1 MDKNLKRMATMHR
14 MQVKGLE
21 LFYSQGYYNT
31 SVDDI
36 LKSLSLS
43 KGAFYHHF
51 QSKED
56 FFISIIQNLMVQK
69 VYSMLIEPVESKE
82 NPLRVIES
90 CFDNALETAE
100 HNDMDFGFVL
110 SNFMSEF
117 NRRNPEITKYLRD
130 IYKVWEVNLVST
142 LQKGKTDGY
151 VARHVDSE
159 SVANYLISSY
169 IGIRTLMVEGN
180 CRVLRYQYM
189 QQLRNY
195 LKSLEEKVLISPNTT
210 TIH

>member
-21 LFYSQGYYNT
+21 LFYTQGYYNT

-56 FFISIIQNLMVQK
+56 FFISIIQNLIVQK
-69 VYSMLIEPVESKE
+69 VYSMLIEPVETKE

-100 HNDMDFGFVL
+100 HNDMDFGFML

-180 CRVLRYQYM
+180 CRVLRYQFM

-195 LKSLEEKVLISPNTT
+195 LKSLEEKALVAQRTT
-210 TIH
+210 H

>member
-21 LFYSQGYYNT
+21 LFYTQGYYNT

-56 FFISIIQNLMVQK
+56 FFISIIQNLIVQK

-100 HNDMDFGFVL
+100 HNDMDFGFIL
-110 SNFMSEF
+110 SNFMTEF

-180 CRVLRYQYM
+180 CKVLRYQYM

-195 LKSLEEKVLISPNTT
+195 LKSLEEKALISQNTT
-210 TIH
+210 H

>member
-56 FFISIIQNLMVQK
+56 FFISIIQNLIVQK

-82 NPLRVIES
+82 NPLRVIEY

-180 CRVLRYQYM
+180 CKVLRYQYM
-189 QQLRNY
+189 AQLRNY
-195 LKSLEEKVLISPNTT
+195 LKSLEEKALVSQNTT
-210 TIH
+210 H

>member
-56 FFISIIQNLMVQK
+56 FFISIVQNLIVQK

-195 LKSLEEKVLISPNTT
+195 LKSLEEKVLISQNTT
-210 TIH
+210 H

>member
-21 LFYSQGYYNT
+21 LFYRQGYYST

-56 FFISIIQNLMVQK
+56 FFISIIQNLIVQK
-69 VYSMLIEPVESKE
+69 VYSMLIEPVEAHD
-82 NPLRVIES
+82 NPLRVIEQS
-90 CFDNALETAE
+90 LDNALETAE
-100 HNDMDFGFVL
+100 HNDMDFGFML
-110 SNFMSEF
+110 SNFMTEF
-117 NRRNPEITKYLRD
+117 NRRNPEISKYLKD
-130 IYKVWEVNLVST
+130 IYKMWEVNLVST
-142 LQKGKTDGY
+142 LQRGKTDGF

-159 SVANYLISSY
+159 SVANYLIASY

-180 CRVLRYQYM
+180 CKVLRYQYI
-189 QQLRNY
+189 QQLRTY
-195 LKSLEEKVLISPNTT
+195 LRSLEPKRVVSGSS
-210 TIH
+210 TI

>member
-21 LFYSQGYYNT
+21 LFYQQGYYNT

-56 FFISIIQNLMVQK
+56 FFISIIQNLIVQK
-69 VYSMLIEPVESKE
+69 VYAMLIEPVGKYED
-82 NPLRVIES
+82 PFRAIEAS
-90 CFDNALETAE
+90 FDNALETAE
-100 HNDMDFGFVL
+100 HNIADHGFIL
-110 SNFMSEF
+110 SNFITEF

-130 IYKVWEVNLVST
+130 IYKVWEVNLVSI

-151 VARHVDSE
+151 LARHVDSE
-159 SVANYLISSY
+159 AVANYLISSF

-180 CRVLRYQYM
+180 AKVLRYQYI
-189 QQLRNY
+189 QQLRSY
-195 LKSLEEKVLISPNTT
+195 LKSLQEKALIS
-210 TIH
+210 

>member
-21 LFYSQGYYNT
+21 LFYRRGYYNT

-56 FFISIIQNLMVQK
+56 FFISIVQNLIVQK
-69 VYSMLIEPVESKE
+69 VYSMLIEPVEACT
-82 NPLRVIES
+82 NPLRTIET
-90 CFDNALETAE
+90 CFENAIETAE
-100 HNDMDFGFVL
+100 HNEMDYGFVL
-110 SNFMSEF
+110 SNFMNEF
-117 NRRNPEITKYLRD
+117 NRKNPEITKYLKD
-130 IYKVWEVNLVST
+130 IYKVWEVNLISI

-151 VARHVDSE
+151 LARHVDSE
-159 SVANYLISSY
+159 AVATYLISSY
-169 IGIRTLMVEGN
+169 MGIRTLMVEGN
-180 CRVLRYQYM
+180 SRVLKYQYM
-189 QQLRNY
+189 QQLKNY
-195 LKSLEEKVLISPNTT
+195 FKSLELKTYAA
-210 TIH
+210 

>member
-21 LFYSQGYYNT
+21 LFYKQGYYNT

-56 FFISIIQNLMVQK
+56 FFISIVQNLIVQK
-69 VYSMLIEPVESKE
+69 VYSMLIEPVEARE
-82 NPLRVIES
+82 NPLRAIEA
-90 CFDNALETAE
+90 CFENAIETAE
-100 HNDMDFGFVL
+100 HNEMDFGFML
-110 SNFMSEF
+110 NNFMTEF
-117 NRRNPEITKYLRD
+117 NKRNAEISKYLKD
-130 IYKVWEVNLVST
+130 IYKIWEVNLIST

-151 VARHVDSE
+151 IARHVDSE
-159 SVANYLISSY
+159 AVATFLIASFM
-169 IGIRTLMVEGN
+169 GIRTLMVEGN
-180 CRVLRYQYM
+180 SKMLRYQYM
-189 QQLRNY
+189 QQLKNY
-195 LKSLEEKVLISPNTT
+195 FKALEEKVYVS
-210 TIH
+210 

>member
-21 LFYSQGYYNT
+21 LFYQNGYYNT

-56 FFISIIQNLMVQK
+56 FFISIIQNLIVQK
-69 VYSMLIEPVESKE
+69 VYAMLIEPIEKCD
-82 NPLRVIES
+82 NPFRAIES

-100 HNDMDFGFVL
+100 HNNMDYGFIL
-110 SNFMSEF
+110 SNFMTEF
-117 NRRNPEITKYLRD
+117 NRRNPEISKYLQD
-130 IYKVWEVNLVST
+130 IYKVWEVNLVTT
-142 LQKGKTDGY
+142 LQRAKTDGFLE
-151 VARHVDSE
+151 RHVDSE
-159 SVANYLISSY
+159 AVATYLISSY

-180 CRVLRYQYM
+180 CKALRYRFM
-189 QQLRNY
+189 QQLKYYFKTIERNT
-195 LKSLEEKVLISPNTT
+195 LVS
-210 TIH
+210 

>member
-21 LFYSQGYYNT
+21 LFYRQGYYST

-56 FFISIIQNLMVQK
+56 FFISIIQNLIVQK
-69 VYSMLIEPVESKE
+69 VYSMLIEPVEAHD
-82 NPLRVIES
+82 NPLRVIEQS
-90 CFDNALETAE
+90 LDNALETAE
-100 HNDMDFGFVL
+100 HNDMDFGFML
-110 SNFMSEF
+110 SNFMTEF
-117 NRRNPEITKYLRD
+117 NRRNPEISKYLKD
-130 IYKVWEVNLVST
+130 IYKMWEVNLVST
-142 LQKGKTDGY
+142 LQRGKTDGF

-159 SVANYLISSY
+159 SVANYLIASY

-180 CRVLRYQYM
+180 CKMLRYQYI
-189 QQLRNY
+189 QQLRTY
-195 LKSLEEKVLISPNTT
+195 LRSLEPKRVVSGSS
-210 TIH
+210 TI

>member
-21 LFYSQGYYNT
+21 LFYTQGYYNT

-56 FFISIIQNLMVQK
+56 FFISIIQNLIVQK
-69 VYSMLIEPVESKE
+69 VYSMLIEPVETKE

-100 HNDMDFGFVL
+100 HNDMDFGFML

-130 IYKVWEVNLVST
+130 ICKVWEVNLVST

-180 CRVLRYQYM
+180 CRVLRLQFM

-195 LKSLEEKVLISPNTT
+195 LKSLEEKSMVTQRTT
-210 TIH
+210 H